1 MVLDFPI
8 LADYVVLLVAGGSFT
23 LPTVMCNNLKNL
35 PPLAPGMSCCMA
47 TPTFRRGQSSAKA
60 IST

>member
-8 LADYVVLLVAGGSFT
+8 LADYAVLPVGRRLVYATHGH
-23 LPTVMCNNLKNL
+23 VHNLKNL